1 MANKTLFASLRD
13 ALIPQTDTVNSENA
27 PAYALAPKQAL
38 AQYAATGCFG
48 RTFYAT
54 AGEQLANVLELC
66 EAVDP
71 EFVARVAIYSRTRS
85 FMKDMPALLCA
96 WLSARDSRLHE
107 RAFTRVIDNARM
119 LRTYVQILRSGVV
132 GRKSLGSA
140 PKRLVREWLA
150 SRGEDALFCSSAGQ
164 SPSLS
169 DIVKMVHPKPAGPAR
184 EAFYG
189 YMIGRSYDANA
200 LPKLVMQFEQFKAAK
215 KDADEALEVP
225 ALEVPAM
232 EVPNVP
238 FTLLSALPLAPKD
251 WENIAKN
258 ASWQT
263 TRMNLNTFARHG
275 VFETRAL
282 ADLIAARLR
291 DAGEI
296 QRARVFPY
304 QLLAAYQN
312 TDAAVPQEVRD
323 ALQDAMELA
332 IANVPAIPGHIVVCP
347 DVSGSM
353 RSPVTGYRPG
363 STTGVRCVDV
373 AALVAASVLR
383 KNPSASVLPFEEAVV
398 PVDLN
403 SRDSVMTNAGRLAS
417 IGGGGTNCSA
427 PVRLLNERKANADL
441 VLFVSDNESWVDQ
454 GRGRGTAL
462 LAEWSEFRQRNPKA
476 RLVCLDVQPNQTT
489 QAVERADIL
498 NIGGFSDQVFEVIA
512 AFASGQLEAD
522 YWIARIE
529 ALEV

>member
-1 MANKTLFASLRD
+1 MANKTLFASLRE
-13 ALIPQTDTVNSENA
+13 ALTPQTNAVNSENA

-54 AGEQLANVLELC
+54 ADEQLTRVLELC
-66 EAVDP
+66 DAVDA
-71 EFVARVAIYSRTRS
+71 EFIARVAVYSRTQS

-96 WLSARDSRLHE
+96 WLAAREPGLHE
-107 RAFTRVIDNARM
+107 AVFARVIDNARM

-150 SRGEDALFCSSAGQ
+150 SRDEEALFSSSAGQ
-164 SPSLS
+164 RPSLS
-169 DIVKMVHPKPAGPAR
+169 DIVKMVHPKPAGPKR

-189 YMIGRSYDANA
+189 YMLGRSHDANA

-215 KDADEALEVP
+215 PGENDALDVP
-225 ALEVPAM
+225 DL
-232 EVPNVP
+232 P
-238 FTLLSALPLAPKD
+238 FMLLSALPLSQNN
-251 WENIAKN
+251 WVSIAKN

-275 VFETRAL
+275 VFGAPGL
-282 ADLIAARLR
+282 AVLIAARLR

-296 QRARVFPY
+296 RRARVFPY
-304 QLLAAYQN
+304 QLLTAYQN
-312 TDAAVPQEVRD
+312 CDAAVPQEVRN

-332 IANVPAIPGHIVVCP
+332 IANVPSIEGRVVVCP

-353 RSPVTGYRPG
+353 ASPVTGHRAG
-363 STTGVRCVDV
+363 STTSVRCIDV
-373 AALVAASVLR
+373 AALVAASMLR
-383 KNPSASVLPFEEAVV
+383 KNQDATVLPFEQAVV
-398 PVDLN
+398 SVDLN
-403 SRDSVMTNAGRLAS
+403 SRDSVMTNAERLAS

-427 PVRLLNERKANADL
+427 PVRLLNQRKAKADL
-441 VLFVSDNESWVDQ
+441 IIFVSDNESWVDE

-476 RLVCLDVQPNQTT
+476 RLVCLDIQPNQTT
-489 QAVERADIL
+489 QAGERMDIL
-498 NIGGFSDQVFEVIA
+498 NIGGFSDQAFEVIS

-522 YWIARIE
+522 HWIARIE
-529 ALEV
+529 AMAV

>member
-13 ALIPQTDTVNSENA
+13 ELIPPTDTANSENA

-54 AGEQLANVLELC
+54 AHEQLTRVLELC
-66 EAVDP
+66 DGVDP
-71 EFVARVAIYSRTRS
+71 KFVARMAIYSRTQS

-96 WLSARDSRLHE
+96 WLSAREPKLHE
-107 RAFTRVIDNARM
+107 TVFTRVIDNTRM
-119 LRTYVQILRSGVV
+119 LRTYVQVLRSGVV
-132 GRKSLGSA
+132 GRKSLGTA
-140 PKRLVREWLA
+140 PKRLVREWLS
-150 SRGEDALFCSSAGQ
+150 SRDEDALFSSSAGQ
-164 SPSLS
+164 SPSLA
-169 DIVKMVHPKPAGPAR
+169 DIVKMVHPKPAGPQR

-189 YMIGRSYDANA
+189 YMLGRSHDAGA
-200 LPKLVMQFEQFKAAK
+200 LPKLVMQFEQFKAG
-215 KDADEALEVP
+215 EAL
-225 ALEVPAM
+225 
-232 EVPNVP
+232 NVP
-238 FTLLSALPLAPKD
+238 DLPFMLLSALPLSCKD
-251 WENIAKN
+251 WVSIAKN

-275 VFETRAL
+275 VFEEHGL
-282 ADLIAARLR
+282 AGLIAARLR
-291 DAGEI
+291 DADEI
-296 QRARVFPY
+296 RRARVFPY
-304 QLLAAYQN
+304 QLLAAHRN
-312 TDAAVPQEVRD
+312 CDGAVPQEVRN

-332 IANVPAIPGHIVVCP
+332 IANVPSIEGRVVVCP

-353 RSPVTGYRPG
+353 SSAVTGRRAG
-363 STTGVRCVDV
+363 STTSVRCIDV

-383 KNPSASVLPFEEAVV
+383 KNRSATVLPFEQDVV

-427 PVRLLNERKANADL
+427 PIRLLNQRKAKADL
-441 VLFVSDNESWVDQ
+441 VIFVSDNESWVDQ

-462 LAEWSEFRQRNPKA
+462 LAEWSEFRRRNPKA
-476 RLVCLDVQPNQTT
+476 RLVCLDIQPNQTT
-489 QAVERADIL
+489 QAAERADIL
-498 NIGGFSDQVFEVIA
+498 NIGGFSDQVFEVIS

-522 YWIARIE
+522 HWIARIE
-529 ALEV
+529 AVDV

>member
-1 MANKTLFASLRD
+1 MANKTLFATLRG
-13 ALIPQTDTVNSENA
+13 ALIQQTDTVNSENA

-38 AQYAATGCFG
+38 AQFAATGCFG

-54 AGEQLANVLELC
+54 ADEQLIRVLELC
-66 EAVDP
+66 DAVDP
-71 EFVARVAIYSRTRS
+71 RFVAQVAIYGRRQS

-96 WLSARDSRLHE
+96 WLSARDPRLHE
-107 RAFTRVIDNARM
+107 GVFARVIDNARM

-140 PKRLVREWLA
+140 PKRLVCEWLA
-150 SRGEDALFCSSAGQ
+150 SRHEDALFSASAGQ
-164 SPSLS
+164 NPSLS

-189 YMIGRSYDANA
+189 YVLGRSYDANA
-200 LPKLVMQFEQFKAAK
+200 LPKLVMQFEQFKAG
-215 KDADEALEVP
+215 EASEVP
-225 ALEVPAM
+225 DL
-232 EVPNVP
+232 P
-238 FTLLSALPLAPKD
+238 FMLLSALPLSQKD
-251 WENIAKN
+251 WVEIAKN

-275 VFETRAL
+275 VFAAPEL
-282 ADLIAARLR
+282 ANLIAARLR

-296 QRARVFPY
+296 ERARVFPY
-304 QLLAAYQN
+304 QLLTAYQN

-332 IANVPAIPGHIVVCP
+332 IANVPSIPGRVAVCP

-353 RSPVTGYRPG
+353 RSPVTGHRRG
-363 STTGVRCVDV
+363 STTSVRCVDV

-383 KNPSASVLPFEEAVV
+383 KNSSATVLPFEQAVV

-403 SRDSVMTNAGRLAS
+403 SRDSVMTNAGRLGS

-427 PVRLLNERKANADL
+427 PVRLLNEQMGKADL
-441 VLFVSDNESWVDQ
+441 VIFVSDNESWVDQ

-476 RLVCLDVQPNQTT
+476 RLVCLDIQPNQTT
-489 QAVERADIL
+489 QAAERADIL
-498 NIGGFSDQVFEVIA
+498 NIGGFSDQVFDVIS
-512 AFASGQLEAD
+512 AFASGELEAD
-522 YWIARIE
+522 HWVARIE
-529 ALEV
+529 AVAV

>member
-1 MANKTLFASLRD
+1 MNMANKTLFARLRE
-13 ALIPQTDTVNSENA
+13 ALIPQTDTANSENA

-54 AGEQLANVLELC
+54 ADAQLTSVLELC
-66 EAVDP
+66 DAVDV
-71 EFVARVAIYSRTRS
+71 EFVARVAIYSRTHS

-96 WLSARDSRLHE
+96 WLSARDTRLHE
-107 RAFTRVIDNARM
+107 AVFARVIDNTRM

-132 GRKSLGSA
+132 GRNSLGSA
-140 PKRLVREWLA
+140 PKRLVSEWLG
-150 SRGEDALFCSSAGQ
+150 SHDEDALFSSSAGQ

-169 DIVKMVHPKPAGPAR
+169 DIVKMVHPKPGGPKR

-200 LPKLVMQFEQFKAAK
+200 LPKLVMQFEQFKAG
-215 KDADEALEVP
+215 EAL
-225 ALEVPAM
+225 
-232 EVPNVP
+232 NVP
-238 FTLLSALPLAPKD
+238 DLPFMLLSALPLSQKD
-251 WENIAKN
+251 WVEIAKN

-263 TRMNLNTFARHG
+263 TRMNLNTFARHC
-275 VFETRAL
+275 VFETDGL
-282 ADLIAARLR
+282 ASLIAARLR
-291 DAGEI
+291 DAHEI

-304 QLLAAYQN
+304 QLLTAYQN
-312 TDAAVPQEVRD
+312 CDAAVPQEVRD

-332 IANVPAIPGHIVVCP
+332 IANVPSIEGRVVVCP

-353 RSPVTGYRPG
+353 KSPVTGHRAG
-363 STTGVRCVDV
+363 STTSVRCVDV

-383 KNPSASVLPFEEAVV
+383 KNQSATILPFEQDVV

-427 PVRLLNERKANADL
+427 PVRLLNQQKANADL
-441 VLFVSDNESWVDQ
+441 VLFISDNESWVDQ

-476 RLVCLDVQPNQTT
+476 RLVCLDIQPNQTT
-489 QAVERADIL
+489 QAAERVDIL
-498 NIGGFSDQVFEVIA
+498 NIGGFSDQVFEVIS

-522 YWIARIE
+522 HWIARIE
-529 ALEV
+529 AVDV

>member
-27 PAYALAPKQAL
+27 PAYALGPKQAL

-54 AGEQLANVLELC
+54 ASEQLTRVLELC
-66 EAVDP
+66 EALVDQGET
-71 EFVARVAIYSRTRS
+71 EFIARVAIYSRTQS

-96 WLSARDSRLHE
+96 WLSMRDPRLHE
-107 RAFTRVIDNARM
+107 AVFARVIDNARM

-132 GRKSLGSA
+132 GRKSLGTA

-150 SRGEDALFCSSAGQ
+150 SRDEEALFSSSAGQ

-169 DIVKMVHPKPAGPAR
+169 DIVKMVHPKPAGPKR
-184 EAFYG
+184 QAFYG
-189 YMIGRSYDANA
+189 YMLGRSYEANA
-200 LPKLVMQFEQFKAAK
+200 LPKLVMQFEQFKAG
-215 KDADEALEVP
+215 ETTEVP
-225 ALEVPAM
+225 DL
-232 EVPNVP
+232 P
-238 FTLLSALPLAPKD
+238 FMLLSALPLSQKD
-251 WENIAKN
+251 WVEIAKN

-275 VFETRAL
+275 VFAADGL
-282 ADLIAARLR
+282 AGVIAARLR

-304 QLLAAYQN
+304 QLLTAYQN
-312 TDAAVPQEVRD
+312 CDAAVPQEVRD

-332 IANVPAIPGHIVVCP
+332 IANVPSMEGRVVVCP

-353 RSPVTGYRPG
+353 RSPVTGHRAG
-363 STTGVRCVDV
+363 STTSVRCVDV
-373 AALVAASVLR
+373 AALVAASVVR
-383 KNPSASVLPFEEAVV
+383 KNPSAIVLPFERSVV

-427 PVRLLNERKANADL
+427 PVHMLNKRNETADL
-441 VLFVSDNESWVDQ
+441 IIFVSDNESWVDA

-476 RLVCLDVQPNQTT
+476 RLVCLDIQPNQTT
-489 QAVERADIL
+489 QAAERADIL
-498 NIGGFSDQVFEVIA
+498 NIGGFSDQVFKVIS

-522 YWIARIE
+522 HWIARIE
-529 ALEV
+529 AVEV

>member
-13 ALIPQTDTVNSENA
+13 ALIPQTDAANSENA

-48 RTFYAT
+48 RTFHAT
-54 AGEQLANVLELC
+54 ADEQLTRVLELC
-66 EAVDP
+66 DAVDA

-85 FMKDMPALLCA
+85 FIKDMPALLCA
-96 WLSARDSRLHE
+96 WLSTGSAYKNAARLHE
-107 RAFTRVIDNARM
+107 AVFARVIDNTRM

-150 SRGEDALFCSSAGQ
+150 SRDEEALFSSSAGQ

-169 DIVKMVHPKPAGPAR
+169 NIVKMVHPKPAGPR
-184 EAFYG
+184 RQAFYG
-189 YMIGRSYDANA
+189 YMLGRSYDANA
-200 LPKLVMQFEQFKAAK
+200 LPKLVTQFEQFKAGETT
-215 KDADEALEVP
+215 DVP
-225 ALEVPAM
+225 D
-232 EVPNVP
+232 VP
-238 FTLLSALPLAPKD
+238 FMLLSALPLSQKD
-251 WENIAKN
+251 WVEIAKN
-258 ASWQT
+258 AEWQT

-275 VFETRAL
+275 VFETDGL
-282 ADLIAARLR
+282 ASLIAARLR

-312 TDAAVPQEVRD
+312 CDAAVPQEVRD

-332 IANVPAIPGHIVVCP
+332 IANVPSIEGRVVVCP

-353 RSPVTGYRPG
+353 KSPVTGHRAG
-363 STTGVRCVDV
+363 STTSVRCVDV
-373 AALVAASVLR
+373 AALVAAAVLR
-383 KNPSASVLPFEEAVV
+383 KNQSATILPFEQDVV

-427 PVRLLNERKANADL
+427 PVRLLNQRKAKADL
-441 VLFVSDNESWVDQ
+441 VLFVSDNESWVDR

-462 LAEWSEFRQRNPKA
+462 MAEWSEFRQRNPKA
-476 RLVCLDVQPNQTT
+476 RLVCLDIQPNQTT
-489 QAVERADIL
+489 QAAERADIL
-498 NIGGFSDQVFEVIA
+498 NIGGFSDQVFEVIS

-522 YWIARIE
+522 HWVARIE
-529 ALEV
+529 AVEV

>member
-13 ALIPQTDTVNSENA
+13 ALIPQTDAVNSENA

-38 AQYAATGCFG
+38 AQYAAMGCFG

-54 AGEQLANVLELC
+54 ADEQLTRVLELC
-66 EAVDP
+66 DAVDA
-71 EFVARVAIYSRTRS
+71 EFVARVAIYSRTQS

-96 WLSARDSRLHE
+96 WLSAREPRLHE
-107 RAFTRVIDNARM
+107 AVFTRVIDNTRM

-132 GRKSLGSA
+132 GRKSLGTA
-140 PKRLVREWLA
+140 PKRLVSEWLA
-150 SRGEDALFCSSAGQ
+150 SHDEDALFSGSAGQ

-169 DIVKMVHPKPAGPAR
+169 DIVKMVHPKPAGPKR

-189 YMIGRSYDANA
+189 YMLGRSHDANG

-215 KDADEALEVP
+215 TGENDAVDVP
-225 ALEVPAM
+225 DL
-232 EVPNVP
+232 P
-238 FTLLSALPLAPKD
+238 FMLLSALPLAPKD
-251 WENIAKN
+251 WVSIAKN

-275 VFETRAL
+275 VFEDHGL

-304 QLLAAYQN
+304 QLLTAYRN
-312 TDAAVPQEVRD
+312 CDAAVPEEVRN

-332 IANVPAIPGHIVVCP
+332 IANVPSIEGRVVVCP

-353 RSPVTGYRPG
+353 ASPVTGHRRG
-363 STTGVRCVDV
+363 STTSVRCIDV

-383 KNPSASVLPFEEAVV
+383 KNPAAAVLPFEQAVV
-398 PVDLN
+398 SADLN

-417 IGGGGTNCSA
+417 IGGGGTNCSG
-427 PVRLLNERKANADL
+427 PVRLLNLRKEKADL
-441 VLFVSDNESWVDQ
+441 VIFVSDSESWVDR

-489 QAVERADIL
+489 QAGERADIL
-498 NIGGFSDQVFEVIA
+498 NIGGFSDQVFEVIS

-522 YWIARIE
+522 HWIARIE
-529 ALEV
+529 AVSV

>member
-1 MANKTLFASLRD
+1 MANKLLFASLRD

-54 AGEQLANVLELC
+54 ADEQLTRVLELC
-66 EAVDP
+66 DAVDA
-71 EFVARVAIYSRTRS
+71 EFVARVAIYSRTQS

-96 WLSARDSRLHE
+96 WLSARDPRLHE
-107 RAFTRVIDNARM
+107 IVFARVIDNVRM

-132 GRKSLGSA
+132 GRKSLGTA

-150 SRGEDALFCSSAGQ
+150 TRDEEALFSSSAGQ

-169 DIVKMVHPKPAGPAR
+169 DIVKMVHPKPANPKR

-189 YMIGRSYDANA
+189 YMLGRSYDANA
-200 LPKLVMQFEQFKAAK
+200 LPKLVMQFEQFKAG
-215 KDADEALEVP
+215 EVLDFP
-225 ALEVPAM
+225 DL
-232 EVPNVP
+232 P
-238 FTLLSALPLAPKD
+238 FMLLSALPLSQKD
-251 WENIAKN
+251 WVSIAKN

-275 VFETRAL
+275 AFEAHGL

-296 QRARVFPY
+296 ERARVFPY
-304 QLLAAYQN
+304 QLLTAYRN
-312 TDAAVPQEVRD
+312 CDAAVPQEVRN

-332 IANVPAIPGHIVVCP
+332 IANVPAIAGHVVVCP

-353 RSPVTGYRPG
+353 KSPVTGYRAG
-363 STTGVRCVDV
+363 STASVQCIDV

-383 KNPSASVLPFEEAVV
+383 KNPAATVLPFEQAVV
-398 PVDLN
+398 SVDLN

-427 PVRLLNERKANADL
+427 PVRLLNQRKAKADL
-441 VLFVSDNESWVDQ
+441 VLFASDNQSWVDQ
-454 GRGRGTAL
+454 GRGRGTGL
-462 LAEWSEFRQRNPKA
+462 LAEWSEFRQRNPNA
-476 RLVCLDVQPNQTT
+476 HLVCLDVQPNQTT
-489 QAVERADIL
+489 QAAERADIL
-498 NIGGFSDQVFEVIA
+498 NIGGFSDQVFEVIS
-512 AFASGQLEAD
+512 AFASEQLEAD
-522 YWIARIE
+522 HWIARIE
-529 ALEV
+529 AVEV

>member
-13 ALIPQTDTVNSENA
+13 ELIPQTDTANSENA

-54 AGEQLANVLELC
+54 AHEQLTRVLELC
-66 EAVDP
+66 DGVDP
-71 EFVARVAIYSRTRS
+71 KFVARVAIYSRTQS

-96 WLSARDSRLHE
+96 WLSAREPKLHE
-107 RAFTRVIDNARM
+107 TVFTRVIDNTRM
-119 LRTYVQILRSGVV
+119 LRTYVQVLRSGVV
-132 GRKSLGSA
+132 GRKSLGTA
-140 PKRLVREWLA
+140 PKRLVREWLS
-150 SRGEDALFCSSAGQ
+150 SRDEDALFSSSAGQ
-164 SPSLS
+164 SPSLA
-169 DIVKMVHPKPAGPAR
+169 DIVKMVHPKPTGPKR

-189 YMIGRSYDANA
+189 YMLGRSHDAGA
-200 LPKLVMQFEQFKAAK
+200 LPKLVMEFEQFKAGEGL
-215 KDADEALEVP
+215 DVP
-225 ALEVPAM
+225 DL
-232 EVPNVP
+232 P
-238 FTLLSALPLAPKD
+238 FMLLSALPLSRKD
-251 WENIAKN
+251 WVSIAKN

-263 TRMNLNTFARHG
+263 TRMNLNTFGRHG
-275 VFETRAL
+275 VFEEPGLTA
-282 ADLIAARLR
+282 LIAARMR

-304 QLLAAYQN
+304 QLLTAFQN
-312 TDAAVPQEVRD
+312 CDAAVPQEVRN

-332 IANVPAIPGHIVVCP
+332 IADVPSIEGHVVVCP

-353 RSPVTGYRPG
+353 KSPVTGHRAG
-363 STTGVRCVDV
+363 STSSVRCIDV
-373 AALVAASVLR
+373 AALVAAAVLR
-383 KNPSASVLPFEEAVV
+383 KNRSATVLPFEQAVI

-403 SRDSVMTNAGRLAS
+403 SRDRVMTNAERLAS

-427 PVRLLNERKANADL
+427 PVRLLNQQKAKADL
-441 VLFVSDNESWVDQ
+441 VIFVSDNESWVDQ

-462 LAEWSEFRQRNPKA
+462 LAEWAEFRQRNPQA

-489 QAVERADIL
+489 QAVEQEDIL
-498 NIGGFSDQVFEVIA
+498 NIGGFSDQVFEVIS

-522 YWIARIE
+522 HWIARVE
-529 ALEV
+529 SVD

>member
-13 ALIPQTDTVNSENA
+13 ALIPQTDTVNSEGA

-54 AGEQLANVLELC
+54 ADEQLTRVLELC
-66 EAVDP
+66 DVLDP
-71 EFVARVAIYSRTRS
+71 EFVARAAVYSRTQS

-96 WLSARDSRLHE
+96 WLSAHSPRLHE
-107 RAFTRVIDNARM
+107 AVFARVIDNTRM

-132 GRKSLGSA
+132 GRKSLGTA
-140 PKRLVREWLA
+140 PKRLVCEWLA
-150 SRGEDALFCSSAGQ
+150 GRGDEALFASSAGQ

-169 DIVKMVHPKPAGPAR
+169 DIVKMVHPKPAGPQRA
-184 EAFYG
+184 AFYG
-189 YMIGRSYDANA
+189 YMLGRSHDANA
-200 LPKLVMQFEQFKAAK
+200 LPKLVMQFERFKAG
-215 KDADEALEVP
+215 DGMDVP
-225 ALEVPAM
+225 DL
-232 EVPNVP
+232 P
-238 FTLLSALPLAPKD
+238 FMLLAALPLSQKD
-251 WENIAKN
+251 WVSIARN

-275 VFETRAL
+275 VFEERAM
-282 ADLIAARLR
+282 ARLIAERLC

-304 QLLAAYQN
+304 QLLTAYRN
-312 TDAAVPQEVRD
+312 CDKAVPEEVRN

-332 IANVPAIPGHIVVCP
+332 IANVPSIDGNVVVCP

-353 RSPVTGYRPG
+353 SSPVTGHRRG
-363 STTGVRCVDV
+363 ATTSVRCIDV

-383 KNPSASVLPFEEAVV
+383 KNRTAVVLPFEQEVV
-398 PVDLN
+398 SVHLN

-427 PVRLLNERKANADL
+427 PVRQLNQWKAKADL
-441 VLFVSDNESWVDQ
+441 VIFVSDNESWVDQ

-462 LAEWSEFRQRNPKA
+462 AAEWSLFRQRNPKA
-476 RLVCLDVQPNQTT
+476 RLVCLDVQPNRTT
-489 QAVERADIL
+489 QAAERADIL
-498 NIGGFSDQVFEVIA
+498 NIGGFSDQVFGTIS
-512 AFASGQLEAD
+512 AFASGKLEAD
-522 YWIARIE
+522 HWIARIE
-529 ALEV
+529 AVTV